1 MSETTS
7 FNPSDE
13 YINALLCKVAYEGV
27 PAIAKIIPST
37 AIMEMMFLSAVKAT
51 ILLREEMVT
60 ISISGIRMMVLITS
74 VMLLELMLFSLA
86 KE

>member
-27 PAIAKIIPST
+27 SVGDW
-37 AIMEMMFLSAVKAT
+37 FFR
-51 ILLREEMVT
+51 LRHVRIFRDRT
-60 ISISGIRMMVLITS
+60 
-74 VMLLELMLFSLA
+74 
-86 KE
+86 